1 MELLRRAL
9 LVGCVLPGLW
19 LLRLAPL
26 DPLLSIV
33 PIDFAARQK
42 QEARAIPDEA
52 KTEAQRRMAQID
64 LSVYIEEVLQYN
76 IFPATGEVWER
87 FLGDVDRWS
96 TPGGTSP
103 GVLLRPDEEP
113 IRAVADRLA
122 AGGGTTYVSLSRE
135 GRDVHYQ
142 VVRHAWT
149 RGDFRLG
156 AGFTGTPAP
165 PSALLYPFRTVGYGA
180 TAVGVVLFLLWPP
193 HPRSDAPAGVTGTE
207 VAALGV
213 GLAAFVAPVI
223 AIGGSVQALT
233 RGPWITAACWLVA
246 LTGMHVFASPAR
258 TAPDPIIVSA
268 AGSTPRRRPAS
279 ASFLREGAVFLVM
292 ALGPEAFMVAVS
304 LILWNR

>member
-1 MELLRRAL
+1 MDLLRRAL

-42 QEARAIPDEA
+42 QEARAIPDDA

-76 IFPATGEVWER
+76 IFPATGEAWAR
-87 FLGDVDRWS
+87 FLGDIDRRS
-96 TPGGTSP
+96 TPGGMSP

-122 AGGGTTYVSLSRE
+122 AGGGTTYVSMSRP

-180 TAVGVVLFLLWPP
+180 MAVGVVLFLLWPAQ
-193 HPRSDAPAGVTGTE
+193 PRSGAQAGVTGIE

-213 GLAAFVAPVI
+213 GLAAFAVPLV

-233 RGPWITAACWLVA
+233 RGPFVTAACWLVA
-246 LTGMHVFASPAR
+246 LAGVHLFASPGR

-279 ASFLREGAVFLVM
+279 AVFLREGAVFLVM
-292 ALGPEAFMVAVS
+292 AVGPAVFLIAVS
-304 LILWNR
+304 MILWNR